1 MIKKDPWHYPR
12 IDLAHSIITTLSSN
26 IVHALTL
33 FAPRRMGKTEF
44 LTKDITPT
52 AENADFRVFYFS
64 FLDGFSGDVVAR
76 FTHAL
81 SRFVAD
87 TNLLSKSTDKAK
99 NIKSVGAAGFSLEL
113 REQQPES
120 ISDLLNALALAGQP
134 VLLLLDE
141 IQELS
146 NIPKAAGV
154 IGSLRTGLDLNR
166 ETIKT
171 IFTGSSRNG
180 LQSMFSDSRAPFFH
194 FSTSLDFPTLDDGF
208 VLHLAAIYKSITGE
222 TINEVTL
229 IDAFNQLGRVPMH
242 LRNLIKDV
250 ILDPAHELT
259 AALAKLKSTI
269 ETTQDYSGVWHSL
282 KGLDKAI
289 IQRMAH
295 GGTEPYSTDARAI
308 YAGMVGVKSIGMATV
323 QSAIR
328 RLIRQN
334 HLTKNAL
341 GDYVLSEP
349 NFLQWV
355 QEQQ

>member
-1 MIKKDPWHYPR
+1 MIKKNPWHYPR
-12 IDLAHSIITTLSSN
+12 IELAHSIITTLSSN
-26 IVHALTL
+26 IVHAMTL

-87 TNLLSKSTDKAK
+87 TNLLTRSTDKAK
-99 NIKSVGAAGFSLEL
+99 HIKSAGAAGFSLEL
-113 REQQPES
+113 HEQQPES

-146 NIPKAAGV
+146 NIPNAVGA

-194 FSTSLDFPTLDDGF
+194 FSTNLDFPTLDDGF
-208 VLHLAAIYKSITGE
+208 ALHLAAVYQSITGE
-222 TINEVTL
+222 SINEAAL

-269 ETTQDYSGVWHSL
+269 ETTQDYSGVWHGL

-295 GGTEPYSTDARAI
+295 GGTEPYSIDARAM
-308 YAGMVGVKSIGMATV
+308 YAGIVGVESIDIATV
-323 QSAIR
+323 QNAIR

-334 HLTKNAL
+334 HLTRNAL